1 MRALASHLTGVLA
14 ISILAPIALV
24 VTACSTQ
31 AAQLSVTLASD
42 FGASYT
48 PGTSDADFV
57 ITVEN
62 LGPGNASGVVIH
74 ALMPA
79 AFQFAVTNSITT
91 NGAARTTPEDA
102 QVGGTNP
109 EWGVWSLSSPTSPN
123 GKTDNASV
131 AIDFGVNITAQPDTY
146 TLAAQVVDDSLTD
159 TVQSHPIQ
167 IAINEA
173 PRLGVSASVGPT
185 SVHPNGQ
192 VTYRVTVTNKG
203 TGIAPTVDVLVT
215 LPPVLQYQSTISPF
229 GGNSSV
235 ESLISPVKGA
245 YLVFYGGFEMPPQTT
260 LGPGTLTIEFIA
272 QCIPD
277 PGKGVFTIQV
287 AVTDASR
294 DRVSLANVAPLN
306 VFSS

>member
-1 MRALASHLTGVLA
+1 VRSLASHLTGILA
-14 ISILAPIALV
+14 VSILAPIALV
-24 VTACSTQ
+24 VTACSAE
-31 AAQLSVTLASD
+31 AAQLSVTISST

-48 PGTSDADFV
+48 PGTTDADFV
-57 ITVEN
+57 VTVQN

-74 ALMPA
+74 AVMPA
-79 AFQFAVTNSITT
+79 SFQYAVTNSI
-91 NGAARTTPEDA
+91 NSNSAARTTPEDA
-102 QVGGTNP
+102 QVGVTNP

-123 GKTDNASV
+123 GQADYASV
-131 AIDFGVNITAQPDTY
+131 SINFGVNITAQPNTY
-146 TLAAQVVDDSLTD
+146 SLAAQVVDDSLTD

-167 IAINEA
+167 VAVNEA
-173 PRLGVSASVGPT
+173 PRLGVSASVGPST
-185 SVHPNGQ
+185 VHPDGQ

-215 LPPVLQYQSTISPF
+215 LPPVLQYQSTIMPF
-229 GGNSSV
+229 GGNTSV

-245 YLVFYGGFEMPPQTT
+245 YLVFYGGFEIPPQTS

-272 QCIPD
+272 QCIPA
-277 PGKGVFTIQV
+277 PGKGVYPIQV

-294 DRVSLANVAPLN
+294 DHVSLMNAAPLN

>member
-1 MRALASHLTGVLA
+1 VRSLASHLTGILA

-24 VTACSTQ
+24 VTACSAE
-31 AAQLSVTLASD
+31 AAQLSVTISST

-48 PGTSDADFV
+48 PGTTDADFSV
-57 ITVEN
+57 TVQN

-74 ALMPA
+74 AVMPTS
-79 AFQFAVTNSITT
+79 FQYAVTNSITS

-102 QVGGTNP
+102 QVGVTNP

-123 GKTDNASV
+123 GTTDYAAVTIN
-131 AIDFGVNITAQPDTY
+131 FGVNITAQPNTY
-146 TLAAQVVDDSLTD
+146 SLAAQVVDDSLTD

-167 IAINEA
+167 VAVNEA
-173 PRLGVSASVGPT
+173 PRLGLAASVGPS
-185 SVHPNGQ
+185 SVHPDGQ

-215 LPPVLQYQSTISPF
+215 LPPVLQYQSTIMPF
-229 GGNSSV
+229 GGNTSV

-245 YLVFYGGFEMPPQTT
+245 YLVFYGGFEIPPQTS

-272 QCIPD
+272 QCIPM
-277 PGKGVFTIQV
+277 PGKGVFAIQV

-294 DRVSLANVAPLN
+294 DHVSLANAAPLN

>member
-1 MRALASHLTGVLA
+1 MRSLASHLTGILA
-14 ISILAPIALV
+14 VSILAPIALV
-24 VTACSTQ
+24 VTACSAE
-31 AAQLSVTLASD
+31 AAQLSVTISST

-48 PGTSDADFV
+48 PGTTDADFSV
-57 ITVEN
+57 TVQN
-62 LGPGNASGVVIH
+62 LGPGNASGVVVH
-74 ALMPA
+74 AVMPPS
-79 AFQFAVTNSITT
+79 FQYAVTNSITS

-102 QVGGTNP
+102 QVGVSNP

-123 GKTDNASV
+123 GTTDYASV
-131 AIDFGVNITAQPDTY
+131 TINFGVNIIAQPNTY
-146 TLAAQVVDDSLTD
+146 SLAAQVVDDSLTD

-167 IAINEA
+167 VTVNEA
-173 PRLGVSASVGPT
+173 PRLGLAASVGPS
-185 SVHPNGQ
+185 SVHPDGQ

-215 LPPVLQYQSTISPF
+215 LPPVLQYQSTIMPF
-229 GGNSSV
+229 GGNTSV

-245 YLVFYGGFEMPPQTT
+245 YLVFYGGFEIPPQTS

-272 QCIPD
+272 QCIPM
-277 PGKGVFTIQV
+277 PGKGVFAIQV

-294 DRVSLANVAPLN
+294 DHVSLANAAPLN